1 MHTDIEPIEMAKWK
15 SRKCHGWQ
23 GKNKIIQKTFENLL
37 ESDMNIESTN
47 RDSSWPTGLQLF
59 RAGHLIKHL
68 ETRRNLCFITLE
80 GSARWNAGD
89 SGHLWNLKAGGRP
102 QVRLNL
108 PFTCGFCPVRGMK
121 QTLGS
126 SIVPVWS
133 QCQFM
138 SIFHQFLQVTLWA
151 SHHELLLENAAH
163 LDPISEIS
171 CLFLTEMGF
180 SMFFYRT
187 ISPLKP
193 IQ

>member
-59 RAGHLIKHL
+59 R
-68 ETRRNLCFITLE
+68 
-80 GSARWNAGD
+80 
-89 SGHLWNLKAGGRP
+89 NLKAGGRP